1 LWPYLKVEPE
11 EKIELIQLDGYSIRT
26 LEEDEKHV
34 EAPEIQFKEKDK
46 KKPKKK

>member
-1 LWPYLKVEPE
+1 LADEVE

-26 LEEDEKHV
+26 LEEDEKYV
-34 EAPEIQFKEKDK
+34 DVPEVQFKEKDK